1 MRFLLDEDLSPKL
14 AFIARELGVDVLS
27 SHECGRNGLTD
38 EDQLRL
44 AAEDQ
49 RCFVTRNAR
58 HLVPLT
64 KRCFEYQSPHAGL
77 LLVPRSLPND
87 EFSTIARAL
96 LAYDQMHKPGL
107 PSYSVD
113 FLTGEPNTT
122 LGST

>member
-1 MRFLLDEDLSPKL
+1 MRFLLDEDLSPKV
-14 AFIARELGVDVLS
+14 ARIARELGVDVLS
-27 SHECGRNGLTD
+27 SHECGRNGLPD

-44 AAEDQ
+44 AAEEQ

-64 KRCFEYQSPHAGL
+64 KLCLEYQWPHAGL

-87 EFSTIARAL
+87 DFSAIASAL
-96 LAYDQMHKPGL
+96 LAYDRMHESGL

-113 FLTGEPNTT
+113 FLTGETDTT
-122 LGST
+122 LGSA